1 MTRLVTTGSR
11 TPLTILILAGAM
23 SVFACTRAAAAA
35 DSKPS
40 QSDRK
45 MKMESAPFGKTAD
58 GTAVELYTL
67 SNPAGVTAKIMTYGA
82 TLIDVETPDRN
93 GKLENITLHLD
104 SLHDYLAGHPYFGSV
119 VGRYGNRIAKGKFAL
134 DGAQYTLATNNEPNH
149 LHGGKRGFD
158 KVVWKAQPITAAD
171 AVGVAFSYTSQDGE
185 EGYPGT
191 LQVTVTYTLTRS
203 NELKMEY
210 TATTNKA
217 TVLNL
222 TNHTYWNL
230 GGIHAGNILDHE
242 LLLNADRYLPV
253 DKTLIPTGELRS
265 VKGTPMDF
273 TEAKTVGSRIAQ
285 METGYDHCYVL
296 NKRGSGMSLT
306 LAARV
311 VEPKGGR
318 VMEVYTTQPG
328 IQFYSGNF
336 LDGTLKSDGVAY
348 AKHYALCLETQ
359 HFPDSPNRP
368 EFPSTVLRPGQK
380 YVQLT
385 VHKFSV
391 K

>member
-1 MTRLVTTGSR
+1 MV
-11 TPLTILILAGAM
+11 ILAGAIGV
-23 SVFACTRAAAAA
+23 SACTLAAAAA

-40 QSDRK
+40 KSERK

-58 GTAVELYTL
+58 GVPVEVYTL
-67 SNPAGVTAKIMTYGA
+67 SNPAGLKAKIMTYGA

-93 GKLENITLHLD
+93 GKLENVTLHLD
-104 SLHDYLAGHPYFGSV
+104 SLHDYLAGHPFFGSV

-134 DGAQYTLATNNEPNH
+134 DGAQYTLAVNNDTNH

-158 KVVWKAQPITAAD
+158 KVVWKAKPTKSAD
-171 AVGVAFSYTSQDGE
+171 SVGVVFSYTSPDGE

-191 LQVTVTYTLTRS
+191 LQVTATYTLTRG
-203 NELKMEY
+203 NELKLEY

-242 LLLNADRYLPV
+242 LVLNADRYLPV

-285 METGYDHCYVL
+285 VGTGYDHCYVL

-311 VEPKGGR
+311 AEPKSGR

-328 IQFYSGNF
+328 VQFYTGNF
-336 LDGTLKSDGVAY
+336 LDGKLKCDGVSY
-348 AKHYALCLETQ
+348 SQHYGLCLETQ

-380 YVQLT
+380 YTQLT